1 MKVALSDAVA
11 DPVKTHVNCLRAL
24 LLDDV
29 IGNAEGGAVVRD
41 HGSGR
46 LGMTE
51 FLQADSDR
59 AGFFAVV
66 EKSSEF
72 GFGGAGQDFAHD
84 LAQDIDGSI
93 GGRRGIIR

>member
-1 MKVALSDAVA
+1 MADAVA
-11 DPVKTHVNCLRAL
+11 NPVEAHVDGFGAFLF
-24 LLDDV
+24 DGV
-29 IGNAEGGAVVRD
+29 IRNAEGGAVVRD

-59 AGFFAVV
+59 AGFFAIVV

-84 LAQDIDGSI
+84 LAQDVDGSI